1 MDCKQALK
9 DTDDQVNDTQVM
21 PNHCVKSTAGIL
33 SLSDW
38 RFELGSWED
47 TSDMS
52 LGQLAIWMCFGEL
65 TPWSGQLAIHTF
77 LMADRPWI
85 GTDSTTWN
93 ESKHRSIL
101 IVCIFA
107 HHPARNTWL
116 AHERNKCHH
125 RLPSPEITE
134 GTQLDIIN
142 QPR

>member
-52 LGQLAIWMCFGEL
+52 LGQLAIGMCFGEL
-65 TPWSGQLAIHTF
+65 SPWSGQLAIRTF
-77 LMADRPWI
+77 LRVSRPSI
-85 GTDSTTWN
+85 GTDSTT
-93 ESKHRSIL
+93 
-101 IVCIFA
+101 
-107 HHPARNTWL
+107 
-116 AHERNKCHH
+116 
-125 RLPSPEITE
+125 
-134 GTQLDIIN
+134 
-142 QPR
+142 